1 MPKTTSARGTPA
13 SSAPDRPHAGRLIIY
28 GAGGHGLVVAEAA
41 AAAGWSVLC
50 FVDDRYPAQ
59 PVAGW
64 HVQPRTMLKDADAAV
79 HVAIGH
85 NAARQRVTE
94 ELTRSGMTLA
104 TVVHPTAWVSPS
116 TQISPG
122 VYIGPHAVVNG
133 LTAIG
138 PGAIINSAAV
148 VEHHVR
154 IGAFAH
160 VGPRAVLAGRAVVG
174 DGAML
179 GAGAILLPQAKA
191 GDQAIIGAGAV
202 VLHEA
207 PPGQTV
213 AGVPS
218 KAIRPTPSPGSP

>member
-1 MPKTTSARGTPA
+1 MAKTTSSRRTAAPSPPNLPA
-13 SSAPDRPHAGRLIIY
+13 TSRLIIY

-41 AAAGWSVLC
+41 AAGGWSVMC

-64 HVQPRTMLKDADAAV
+64 HVQPRTILNDADAAV

-94 ELTRSGMTLA
+94 ELTRSGLTLA
-104 TVVHPTAWVSPS
+104 TVIHPTAWVSPS
-116 TQISPG
+116 AQLSPG
-122 VYIGPHAVVNG
+122 VYVGPHAVVNG
-133 LTAIG
+133 LSQIG

-154 IGAFAH
+154 VGAFAH
-160 VGPRAVLAGRAVVG
+160 VGPAAVLAGRAVIG

-191 GDQAIIGAGAV
+191 GDHAIIGAGAV
-202 VLHEA
+202 VLHETPA
-207 PPGQTV
+207 GQTV
-213 AGVPS
+213 AGVPA
-218 KAIRPTPSPGSP
+218 KAIRSTPSPGSR